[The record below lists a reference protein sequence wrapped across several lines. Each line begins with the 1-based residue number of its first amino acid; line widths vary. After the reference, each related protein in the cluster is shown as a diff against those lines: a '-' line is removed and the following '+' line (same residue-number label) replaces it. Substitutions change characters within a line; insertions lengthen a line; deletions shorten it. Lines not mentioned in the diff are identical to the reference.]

1 MSLRSDFRD
10 FITKSNLVQLATAF
24 VFGVAFTAVVTAL
37 VTYIIN
43 PLIGIPGHANL
54 SDLGIVTVN
63 GSTFYFGAFA
73 TAVINFLIIALVLF
87 FILVRPYMHYQARQ
101 EAKKAAT
108 MRDCPDCLSSVPIKA
123 TRCPFCTSM
132 LPPVAPPAASATTA

>member
-10 FITKSNLVQLATAF
+10 FITKSNLIQLATAF
-24 VFGVAFTAVVTAL
+24 VFGVAFTAVVMAL
-37 VTYIIN
+37 VTDIIS

-54 SDLGIVTVN
+54 DQLGQVNIN
-63 GSTFYFGAFA
+63 GSIFYFGSFA

-101 EAKKAAT
+101 DAKKATT

-123 TRCPFCTSM
+123 TRCSFCTSM
-132 LPPVAPPAASATTA
+132 LPPVAPQAAAAKA